1 MKRIGLVYIM
11 ANSHRGFQKQN
22 ACTEVNICFLCKQ
35 MNENDQKIYNT
46 DDSLGN
52 KVEEKEEDRKTCIT
66 LDRSF

>member
-1 MKRIGLVYIM
+1 
-11 ANSHRGFQKQN
+11 
-22 ACTEVNICFLCKQ
+22 